1 MPQDKFITRKQ
12 ADLHELN
19 PKYGPRETFTKD
31 SLNASTA
38 AYKKVRG
45 ESRSNISAATR
56 AGADAR
62 ALSSSNAVT
71 ARDAAN
77 AATARGRLTGTAS
90 AARASAVPQPRG
102 GGILDKVG
110 GRAAAMGPMAAVASA
125 MYNADE
131 ATGFRRTK
139 YSGNSG
145 GPSFSMNPYA
155 SSNKS
160 SYAGQSAMSKAMGV
174 GKKK

>member
-1 MPQDKFITRKQ
+1 MPQEKFITRQEAGLK
-12 ADLHELN
+12 EVK
-19 PKYGPRETFTKD
+19 PKYQFGRETFTKD
-31 SLNASTA
+31 ALDAS
-38 AYKKVRG
+38 
-45 ESRSNISAATR
+45 
-56 AGADAR
+56 ADAHR
-62 ALSSSNAVT
+62 KKFMSEGPAKAADLGRDARKMVSSKAVT

-77 AATARGRLTGTAS
+77 AATSRGRLAG
-90 AARASAVPQPRG
+90 RASAVPQPRG
-102 GGILDKVG
+102 GGMLDKVA
-110 GRAAAMGPMAAVASA
+110 GRASAMAPMAAVASA